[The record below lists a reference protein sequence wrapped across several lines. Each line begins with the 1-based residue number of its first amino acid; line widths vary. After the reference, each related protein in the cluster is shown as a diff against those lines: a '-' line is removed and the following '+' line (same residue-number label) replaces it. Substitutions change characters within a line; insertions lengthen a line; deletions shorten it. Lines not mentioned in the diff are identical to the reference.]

1 MGGCSEE
8 SVAPAWCRVGQRAP
22 DGAGHAVNPPPGS
35 GPAAG
40 GCAFGRLRGMPR
52 KQAPSPLGARPR
64 LARVRFL
71 RTPQDRGRA
80 SCPTRPR
87 HASGPCRGRSCPAR
101 PPLPSHP
108 PASAVGWLL
117 EARAEAVRTNGPHPP
132 KHKTPQQ
139 RRADSEAMNPR
150 FCPRFRAVRPR
161 PQEIVGEGEG
171 QAGQDRPRHPCR
183 GRAYRDVLAACPARP
198 APSPSRS
205 AATRR
210 RKNPR

>member
-150 FCPRFRAVRPR
+150 FCPRFRGA
-161 PQEIVGEGEG
+161 
-171 QAGQDRPRHPCR
+171 
-183 GRAYRDVLAACPARP
+183 GRARGTPPGSGRGGCAGPLAPWMAPSSPHGRVYGVSCPAPFPIQTRNRQ
-198 APSPSRS
+198 APPD
-205 AATRR
+205 
-210 RKNPR
+210 PR